1 MKRLVNVP
9 CRYRASP
16 NRLQITT
23 PAGARRIRAHIRWL
37 EKELNHTDGDLEEV
51 VEAGTGWKE
60 NEALLRS
67 LPGVDL
73 VLARILLA
81 KLPED
86 TLGQAARAGHTH
98 TQAPLCLGGGAPF
111 NRHSGQRGG
120 KREVWG
126 GRPSVPDRR
135 SLVSTMFCFGK

>member
-1 MKRLVNVP
+1 LVILFSFHERLVNVS
-9 CRYRASP
+9 CRYRGSP
-16 NRLQITT
+16 NRFQITT
-23 PAGARRIRAHIRWL
+23 PVVARRIRARIWWL
-37 EKELNHTDGDLEEV
+37 EKELNHTDGDVEEV

-67 LPGVDL
+67 VPGVDP

-81 KLPED
+81 KLPKLG
-86 TLGQAARAGHTH
+86 TL

-111 NRHSGQRGG
+111 NRHSGQRCG

-126 GRPSVPDRR
+126 GRASVRDRS
-135 SLVSTMFCFGK
+135 SLVPTMFCFDK

>member
-1 MKRLVNVP
+1 MKSLVNVP

-23 PAGARRIRAHIRWL
+23 PAGTRRIRAHIRWL

-73 VLARILLA
+73 VLARTLLA
-81 KLPED
+81 KLPELGTLTHKHLYALVGVLPLTA
-86 TLGQAARAGHTH
+86 TLGRGAASGR
-98 TQAPLCLGGGAPF
+98 CGAE
-111 NRHSGQRGG
+111 GLL
-120 KREVWG
+120 
-126 GRPSVPDRR
+126 
-135 SLVSTMFCFGK
+135 SLTEGL